1 MHVSTPMKRQSLPG
15 DTTSALSW
23 DTELSPGRSAP
34 LDIYLLYPAGEL
46 RQHPGEYVNSPLYPG
61 ACVPPGL
68 RGSSASFHS

>member
-34 LDIYLLYPAGEL
+34 LDIYLLYPAGEF
-46 RQHPGEYVNSPLYPG
+46 
-61 ACVPPGL
+61 
-68 RGSSASFHS
+68 RGSTSIPRFTPVLVFLPPWAAGLERLIPF